1 MKISLAD
8 LVDRY
13 TILKLKVGHGLVDAK
28 AELIE
33 VLAALM
39 ETAGELSWTPDGI
52 EAYINRLHIV
62 NGEIWALEADIRDGK
77 EEFMSLQEVGR
88 RALAIR
94 DKNRKR
100 VAIKNEIVAISGE
113 GFPDLK
119 TQHASA

>member
-13 TILKLKVGHGLVDAK
+13 TILKLKVSHGLVDAK
-28 AELIE
+28 VELIE

-39 ETAGELSWTPDGI
+39 ESASKASLTRDVI
-52 EAYINRLHIV
+52 ETYIDRLHIV
-62 NGEIWALEADIRDGK
+62 NGNIWALEADIRDGK

>member
-39 ETAGELSWTPDGI
+39 ETAGELSITTEGI
-52 EAYINRLHIV
+52 ESFINRLHIV

-77 EEFMSLQEVGR
+77 EQFLGLQEVGR

-94 DKNRKR
+94 DKNRDR